1 MPRRLSVVRSNS
13 DSASSKQAASV
24 PLPPLEIRSSDI
36 SGNGVYSASLIP
48 PHTLVAVCRGT
59 VFTTGECPTTHHA
72 MQIGDDLWLWSDGG
86 SLDDNINHS
95 CEPNVGFITGKPE
108 LYSLRAIAAG
118 EEICWDYSTSL
129 VETGWSLA
137 CRCGSSRCRGVILP
151 FFSLSPANQARLLP
165 LSLDFIRARYAAE

>member
-1 MPRRLSVVRSNS
+1 MRLYS
-13 DSASSKQAASV
+13 DSASAGQDAPITV
-24 PLPPLEIRSSDI
+24 PSLEIRSSGI
-36 SGNGVYSASLIP
+36 SGNGVYAVTPVP
-48 PHTLVAVCRGT
+48 PRALVTVCGGT

-95 CEPNVGFITGKPE
+95 CEPNVGFATGKPE

-129 VETGWSLA
+129 VESGWSLE

-151 FFSLSPANQARLLP
+151 FFSLSPADQARLLP